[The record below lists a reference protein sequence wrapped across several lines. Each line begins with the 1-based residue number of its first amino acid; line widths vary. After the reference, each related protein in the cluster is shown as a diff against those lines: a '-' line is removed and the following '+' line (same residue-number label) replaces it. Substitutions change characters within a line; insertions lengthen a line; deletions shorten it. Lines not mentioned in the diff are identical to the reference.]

1 MQFKNI
7 IIIYNPKSTGKS
19 KHNAFTLQKIL
30 SKKLPQIPNKVVPT
44 QYKAHAE
51 ELAYAIASK
60 YKAPLIVSCSGDGG
74 YNEVINGVM
83 KAGKAGKNT
92 ICAVRA
98 SGNANDHSRTM
109 QSKPLWKAI
118 VSDEVTNIDL
128 LRFTVTSSG
137 EKSVRYAHSYAG
149 LGLSPVVAKELDAQ
163 VYSRRRELVTVI
175 KTFFKYSPFLILI
188 NNKILKVDSL
198 VFSNINK
205 MAKFIK
211 FSKVNTPDN
220 GMFIVTLFVHRRK
233 RYLALN
239 ILKAVFG
246 RLESSYQQ
254 SRYEFTALSDMPI
267 QLDGEVM
274 HVQAGSVIKVES
286 ANKALATIV

>member
-1 MQFKNI
+1 M
-7 IIIYNPKSTGKS
+7 
-19 KHNAFTLQKIL
+19 
-30 SKKLPQIPNKVVPT
+30 
-44 QYKAHAE
+44 
-51 ELAYAIASK
+51 
-60 YKAPLIVSCSGDGG
+60 
-74 YNEVINGVM
+74 
-83 KAGKAGKNT
+83 
-92 ICAVRA
+92 
-98 SGNANDHSRTM
+98 
-109 QSKPLWKAI
+109 
-118 VSDEVTNIDL
+118 
-128 LRFTVTSSG
+128 
-137 EKSVRYAHSYAG
+137 
-149 LGLSPVVAKELDAQ
+149 
-163 VYSRRRELVTVI
+163 YSRRRELVTVI

-188 NNKILKVDSL
+188 NNKIHKVDSL

-274 HVQAGSVIKVES
+274 HVKAGSVIRVES
-286 ANKALATIV
+286 VNKALATIV

>member
-1 MQFKNI
+1 
-7 IIIYNPKSTGKS
+7 
-19 KHNAFTLQKIL
+19 
-30 SKKLPQIPNKVVPT
+30 
-44 QYKAHAE
+44 
-51 ELAYAIASK
+51 
-60 YKAPLIVSCSGDGG
+60 VSCSGDGG

-83 KAGKAGKNT
+83 KAGKTGINT

-118 VSDEVTNIDL
+118 VSDKVTHIDL
-128 LRFTVTSSG
+128 LKFTVISDGKKT
-137 EKSVRYAHSYAG
+137 VRYAHSYAG
-149 LGLSPVVAKELDAQ
+149 LGLSPVIAKELDAQ
-163 VYSRRRELVTVI
+163 AYSRRRELMTVI
-175 KTFFKYSPFLILI
+175 KTFFKYSPFIILA
-188 NNKILKVDSL
+188 NNKKLTVDSL
-198 VFSNINK
+198 TFSNINK

-233 RYLALN
+233 RYFALN
-239 ILKAVFG
+239 IIKAVFG

-267 QLDGEVM
+267 QLDGEVV
-274 HVQAGSVIKVES
+274 HVHAGSTIKVE
-286 ANKALATIV
+286 AVNKALATIV

>member
-19 KHNAFTLQKIL
+19 KHNALNLQKIL
-30 SKKLPQIPNKVVPT
+30 SKKLPHIPNKVVPT

-51 ELAYAIASK
+51 ELAYAIANK

-118 VSDEVTNIDL
+118 VHDEVTNIDL
-128 LRFTVTSSG
+128 LRFTVTSG
-137 EKSVRYAHSYAG
+137 GKKSVRYAHSYAG

-188 NNKILKVDSL
+188 NNKIHKVDSL

-274 HVQAGSVIKVES
+274 HVKAGSVIRVES
-286 ANKALATIV
+286 VNKALATIV

>member
-19 KHNAFTLQKIL
+19 KHNALNLQKIL

-118 VSDEVTNIDL
+118 VHDEVTNIDL
-128 LRFTVTSSG
+128 LRFTVTSG
-137 EKSVRYAHSYAG
+137 GKKSVRYAHSYAG
-149 LGLSPVVAKELDAQ
+149 LGLSPVVA
-163 VYSRRRELVTVI
+163 
-175 KTFFKYSPFLILI
+175 
-188 NNKILKVDSL
+188 
-198 VFSNINK
+198 
-205 MAKFIK
+205 
-211 FSKVNTPDN
+211 
-220 GMFIVTLFVHRRK
+220 
-233 RYLALN
+233 
-239 ILKAVFG
+239 
-246 RLESSYQQ
+246 
-254 SRYEFTALSDMPI
+254 
-267 QLDGEVM
+267 
-274 HVQAGSVIKVES
+274 
-286 ANKALATIV
+286 